1 MMFAAASTKISATGP
16 LDPNVGGKSAGM
28 HHPDLVHGRPD
39 QANFSDHGPGEALGQ
54 SNYAKQC

>member
-1 MMFAAASTKISATGP
+1 MMFAAASTKISAPGP

-39 QANFSDHGPGEALGQ
+39 QANFSYHGPDEALGQ
-54 SNYAKQC
+54 STYAKQC